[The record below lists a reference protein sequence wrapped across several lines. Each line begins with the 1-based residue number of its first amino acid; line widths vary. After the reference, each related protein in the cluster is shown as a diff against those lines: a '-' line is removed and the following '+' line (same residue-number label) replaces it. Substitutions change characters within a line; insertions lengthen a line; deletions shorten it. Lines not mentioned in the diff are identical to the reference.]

1 MTRATRLLS
10 VWLSMPPRRVVVAER
25 PHEEGKMKLV
35 IVPDKILIPRNLTR
49 TLEIFQRIN
58 KAMA

>member
-1 MTRATRLLS
+1 
-10 VWLSMPPRRVVVAER
+10 MPPRRVVVSEHA
-25 PHEEGKMKLV
+25 HEEGKMELV

-49 TLEIFQRIN
+49 TPEIFQKIN